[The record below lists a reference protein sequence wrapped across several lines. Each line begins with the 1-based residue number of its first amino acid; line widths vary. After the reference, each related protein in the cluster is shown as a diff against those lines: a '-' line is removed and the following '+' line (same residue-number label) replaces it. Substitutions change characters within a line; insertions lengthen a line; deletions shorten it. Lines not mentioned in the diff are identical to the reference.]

1 MLCYGMAFSSPDRQ
15 RGGMKRLLLVCA
27 LSLGGCGEAVDDNH
41 FADDIKQER
50 AESPPVT
57 TEAVPVRIGELGPNF
72 PACNAAGTT
81 RNLEPGSS
89 LGVRAAPFDT
99 AKETDQIQ
107 VGSRFFVCTRSHDQK
122 WLGVVYSAEGLEN
135 CGVSRPV
142 TSRRNYVGTCRSG
155 WVSSPFVK
163 LSASAIPAQTL
174 ESTVKNPDAPVAN

>member
-1 MLCYGMAFSSPDRQ
+1 
-15 RGGMKRLLLVCA
+15 MKRLLLVCA

-41 FADDIKQER
+41 FADDIKPER

-81 RNLEPGSS
+81 RNLEAGAS

-99 AKETDQIQ
+99 AEETGQIPSGNQ
-107 VGSRFFVCTRSHDQK
+107 FSVCTRSHDQK
-122 WLGVVYSAEGLEN
+122 WLGIVYSAEGSED

-142 TSRRNYVGTCRSG
+142 ASRRNYGGTCRSG

-163 LSASAIPAQTL
+163 LSASAIPAQTI
-174 ESTVKNPDAPVAN
+174 ETTTKNQKTPGAD